1 MEIANHIISVLS
13 LIATIAISVVIY
25 KLERRNQKI
34 TREKEVKEEAKR
46 FIIDNSGEIEYLHLA
61 IVAVGCYPQNKHV
74 KKIYNNF
81 AYLDDEVKQ
90 EVLRQRKLNCE
101 LINGDKWIYE
111 KINMIKNAIHELDI
125 GDDFLYDNGKYFT
138 RSYNYKREPLID
150 YKKDC
155 FVYNDFF
162 HMRDMFP
169 NNHGGMLTYEQY
181 LEDYLY
187 FKFEKDE
194 ETQKKKTILKPNDY
208 LINVEELMRRE
219 EKKVCYWIMIMVENV
234 IRFSIR
240 YLNYKMKEHDS
251 TDAIFSTYEDK
262 YFSILYDLYYLQKN
276 E

>member
-1 MEIANHIISVLS
+1 MKEKTTV
-13 LIATIAISVVIY
+13 LIADDNQEFSRTLASYIQEQPDLEVIGIA
-25 KLERRNQKI
+25 KDG
-34 TREKEVKEEAKR
+34 EEA
-46 FIIDNSGEIEYLHLA
+46 IDMITNIEPDIALLDVIMPHLDG
-61 IVAVGCYPQNKHV
+61 IG
-74 KKIYNNF
+74 
-81 AYLDDEVKQ
+81 
-90 EVLRQRKLNCE
+90 VL
-101 LINGDKWIYE
+101 E

-155 FVYNDFF
+155 FVYNDVF

-169 NNHGGMLTYEQY
+169 NNHDGMLTYEQY